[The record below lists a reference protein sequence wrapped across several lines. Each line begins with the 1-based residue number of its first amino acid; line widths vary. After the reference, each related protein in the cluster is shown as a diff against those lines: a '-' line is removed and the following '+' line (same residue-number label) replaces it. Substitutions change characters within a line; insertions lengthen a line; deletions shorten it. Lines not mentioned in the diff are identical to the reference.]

1 MPESFMTQ
9 MNSHIR
15 VDFIG
20 RLPLN
25 SKSKSFISSK
35 LNQILTNEILML
47 MVKISKIIA
56 HGDKKF

>member
-1 MPESFMTQ
+1 MTQ

-25 SKSKSFISSK
+25 SKSKSFISPK